1 MSSTTHLASL
11 APVYRKALKTWRP
24 VILFFGNE
32 DCPACESA
40 EPVFREVAQ
49 RYRHHANIYVLNTG
63 KSPRHPNVTGTPT
76 VLFFKDGRLLKK
88 LKGIALGRRW
98 NRISPTT
105 LASSDRETCAK
116 NRVTIWRGCAKPC
129 AGCARCLG
137 RLSGWVVGVGVEAC
151 SDGVWQ
157 SLLAKLFPQ
166 SLE

>member
-88 LKGIALGRRW
+88 LKGIGTRQTLEQDFANHVGKLRPRNVRQKPSHDLAWLRQTLRRLCTVPRASERLG
-98 NRISPTT
+98 
-105 LASSDRETCAK
+105 C
-116 NRVTIWRGCAKPC
+116 RG
-129 AGCARCLG
+129 GC
-137 RLSGWVVGVGVEAC
+137 
-151 SDGVWQ
+151 
-157 SLLAKLFPQ
+157 
-166 SLE
+166 